1 MKFSVSVGGSSVP
14 LPMIMF
20 RENLDQSL
28 RTVAEIGYDGVELM
42 LHSAESEEAK
52 GIKRLLDKYR
62 LSVGMLVAVP
72 YLVQEDVILGHPD
85 KAVRRQF
92 IERSHAHLKLAGE
105 LGAVV
110 PIGFTHGFIRPG
122 TRREDVEGWFFDAL
136 PEYIRLAENYGVT
149 LVLEPINRYEV
160 NYINTVDEALKVLDA
175 FPAENLKLLLDIFH
189 MNIEEKSIVGAI
201 RKAGDRIG
209 HVHFVDSNRWPPG
222 YGHLDLKEI
231 YRQLV
236 AVGYRGYIGLEA
248 LPEPDPET
256 GARNGLGYV
265 KSLQSIYG

>member
-1 MKFSVSVGGSSVP
+1 
-14 LPMIMF
+14 
-20 RENLDQSL
+20 
-28 RTVAEIGYDGVELM
+28 M

-72 YLVQEDVILGHPD
+72 YLV
-85 KAVRRQF
+85 
-92 IERSHAHLKLAGE
+92 
-105 LGAVV
+105 
-110 PIGFTHGFIRPG
+110 
-122 TRREDVEGWFFDAL
+122 
-136 PEYIRLAENYGVT
+136 
-149 LVLEPINRYEV
+149 VLEPIKRYEV

-189 MNIEEKSIVGAI
+189 MNIEEQSIVGAI

-265 KSLQSIYG
+265 KVTSIDLRVKGKV